1 MELLQESGQI
11 DLETE
16 LKTPK
21 ALVTGASRGIGRAT
35 AIALASTGFDVAI
48 TARTVREGTA
58 IDESDTG
65 RRRALPGS
73 LDETAREIERAGRQ
87 AFSVVADLHDQPSL
101 EAAVSRV
108 LDHFGSIDVLV
119 NNAVDTGPGSM
130 VPFSDLTIEQL
141 ERKLTANVVAQAVL
155 IKAVL
160 PSMLIAGSGV
170 IVDVSSHVATG
181 DPPAPVGSGGWGIA
195 YAASKA
201 AFHRFAPIL
210 ALELAGT
217 GIRIHNL
224 DPGYVETERQSVNAA
239 ALGLEGRYPGA
250 PPSVPAAVIAWLAV
264 SPEAAELNGQ
274 TIKAQRLALDRK
286 LHEDWRQR

>member
-1 MELLQESGQI
+1 MLG
-11 DLETE
+11 ETE
-16 LKTPK
+16 LTTPR
-21 ALVTGASRGIGRAT
+21 AFVTGASRGIGRAT
-35 AIALASTGFDVAI
+35 AIALARAGLDVAI
-48 TARTVREGTA
+48 TARTVHEGTA

-65 RRRALPGS
+65 RGRTLPGS
-73 LDETAREIERAGRQ
+73 LDETAGQIERAGRQ
-87 AFSVVADLHDQPSL
+87 AFAVVADLHDRRSL

-108 LDHFGSIDVLV
+108 LDRWGKIDVLV
-119 NNAVDTGPGSM
+119 NNAVDTGSGSM

-160 PSMLIAGSGV
+160 PSMLAAGSGV
-170 IVDVSSHVATG
+170 IVDVSSHVATC
-181 DPPAPVGSGGWGIA
+181 DPSAPVGSGGWGVA

-224 DPGYVETERQSVNAA
+224 DPGYVETERQVVNAA

-264 SPEAAELNGQ
+264 SPEAAELSGQ
-274 TIKAQRLALDRK
+274 TIKAQRFAIDRK
-286 LHEDWRQR
+286 LHQDWRPR